1 MNLVLDYIFKI
12 QVNYDGNN
20 RGLSYTYVL
29 YIYMEQLNL
38 NMHTILVTGMYMT
51 E

>member
-12 QVNYDGNN
+12 QVNYDGI
-20 RGLSYTYVL
+20 GDYHIHM
-29 YIYMEQLNL
+29 YIHMEQLNL